1 MSFISLDGRLF
12 DGIFRVQVVVC
23 PDQSY
28 RSQIRMAGGTC
39 QMYFRGTTSHRNSMC
54 CGLIDAFAH
63 VVSSAVARGRSRR
76 RHHRFGSQIQ
86 NVGDRRQVY

>member
-1 MSFISLDGRLF
+1 
-12 DGIFRVQVVVC
+12 
-23 PDQSY
+23 
-28 RSQIRMAGGTC
+28 
-39 QMYFRGTTSHRNSMC
+39 MC